1 MKILSI
7 LVRRYVALDRLE
19 DAVSF
24 YETLIGRKA
33 HLRFSYPERNL
44 ELAQVDNILFIAG
57 TQESL
62 APFTATLATF
72 MVDDIRGFAGYL
84 PTIGAEVLEAPKP
97 VPTGWNML
105 VRHPDG
111 MRVEYVEHRDTG
123 PGITMPRAG

>member
-1 MKILSI
+1 MKILNI
-7 LVRRYVALDRLE
+7 LVRRYLPLDGLE
-19 DAVSF
+19 QAVIF
-24 YETLIGRKA
+24 YEKLIGRKA

-72 MVDDIRGFAGYL
+72 MVDDIQDFAAHL
-84 PTIGAEVLEAPKP
+84 PAIGVEILEAPKP

-111 MRVEYVEHRDTG
+111 MRVEYVEHHDKHARIV
-123 PGITMPRAG
+123 PPEE